1 MEVIMAQKEKKNG
14 ASVQTLLGIKTFT
27 DYGLST
33 NKGELLFFLITPSN
47 ISVLSTAA
55 VEIKIRQLMLTLSAL
70 PDVEIVCTDSSECFD
85 ENKAY
90 LIRRREEEPNAKIKK
105 LLGKDLEF
113 LGEIQLEMATA
124 RQFMFVARC
133 RNMNSVQVFNYA
145 NTVQKTVS
153 EQGFDAHRMTKSE
166 IKRFLALYF
175 DVSLRGEYMPDV
187 DGMQFFADKEKEVTD
202 E

>member
-1 MEVIMAQKEKKNG
+1 MAQKEKKNG

-70 PDVEIVCTDSSECFD
+70 PEVEIVCTDSSECFD

-133 RNMNSVQVFNYA
+133 RNMNPVQVFNYA

-153 EQGFDAHRMTKSE
+153 EQGFDAHRMTKAE

-187 DGMQFFADKEKEVTD
+187 DGMQFFAGKEKE
-202 E
+202 EKYG

>member
-1 MEVIMAQKEKKNG
+1 MAQKERKNG
-14 ASVQTLLGIKTFT
+14 ASVQSLLGIKSFT

-55 VEIKIRQLMLTLSAL
+55 VEIKIRQLMLTLSAI
-70 PDVEIVCTDSSECFD
+70 PDAEIVCTDSSECFD

-133 RNMNSVQVFNYA
+133 RNMNPMQVFNYA
-145 NTVQKTVS
+145 NTVQKTIS
-153 EQGFDAHRMTKSE
+153 EQGFDAHRMTKAE
-166 IKRFLALYF
+166 IKRYLALYF

-187 DGMQFFADKEKEVTD
+187 DGAQFFAGKEKEEKD
-202 E
+202 G

>member
-133 RNMNSVQVFNYA
+133 RNMNPMQVFNYA
-145 NTVQKTVS
+145 NTVQKTIS
-153 EQGFDAHRMTKSE
+153 EQGFDAHRMTKAE
-166 IKRFLALYF
+166 IKRYLALYF

-187 DGMQFFADKEKEVTD
+187 DGMQFFAGKEKEVTD

>member
-1 MEVIMAQKEKKNG
+1 MAQKEKKNG

-133 RNMNSVQVFNYA
+133 RNMNPMQVFNYA
-145 NTVQKTVS
+145 NTVQKTIS
-153 EQGFDAHRMTKSE
+153 EQGFDAHRMTKAE
-166 IKRFLALYF
+166 IKRYLALYF

-187 DGMQFFADKEKEVTD
+187 DGMQFFAGKEKEVTD

>member
-1 MEVIMAQKEKKNG
+1 MAQKEKKNG

-133 RNMNSVQVFNYA
+133 RNMNPMQVFNYA

-187 DGMQFFADKEKEVTD
+187 DGMQFFAGKEKEVTD

>member
-1 MEVIMAQKEKKNG
+1 MTQKEKKNG
-14 ASVQTLLGIKTFT
+14 ASVQSLLGIKSFT

-47 ISVLSTAA
+47 ISVLSSAA
-55 VEIKIRQLMLTLSAL
+55 VEIKIRQLMLTLSAI
-70 PDVEIVCTDSSECFD
+70 PDAEIVCTDSSECFD

-90 LIRRREEEPNAKIKK
+90 LIRRKEEEPNAKIQK

-133 RNMNSVQVFNYA
+133 RNMNAMQVFNYA

-153 EQGFDAHRMTKSE
+153 EQGFDAHRMTKAE
-166 IKRFLALYF
+166 IKRFLAIYF
-175 DVSLRGEYMPDV
+175 DVSLRGEGIPDV
-187 DGMQFFADKEKEVTD
+187 DGAQFFAGKGKEEKD
-202 E
+202 G

>member
-133 RNMNSVQVFNYA
+133 RNMNPMQVFNYA
-145 NTVQKTVS
+145 NTVQKTIS

-166 IKRFLALYF
+166 IKRYLALYF

-187 DGMQFFADKEKEVTD
+187 DGMQFFAGKEKEVTD

>member
-133 RNMNSVQVFNYA
+133 RNMNPMQVFNYA
-145 NTVQKTVS
+145 NTVQKTIS
-153 EQGFDAHRMTKSE
+153 EQGFDAQRMTKSE
-166 IKRFLALYF
+166 IKRYLALYF

-187 DGMQFFADKEKEVTD
+187 DGMQFFAGKEKEVTD

>member
-1 MEVIMAQKEKKNG
+1 MTQKEKKNG
-14 ASVQTLLGIKTFT
+14 ASVQSLLGIKSFT

-133 RNMNSVQVFNYA
+133 RNMNPMQVFNYA

-153 EQGFDAHRMTKSE
+153 EQGFDAHRMTKAE

-187 DGMQFFADKEKEVTD
+187 DGAQFFAGKEKEVTD

>member
-1 MEVIMAQKEKKNG
+1 MTQKEKKNG
-14 ASVQTLLGIKTFT
+14 ASVQSLLGIKSFT

-133 RNMNSVQVFNYA
+133 RNMNPVQVFNYA

-153 EQGFDAHRMTKSE
+153 EQGFDAHRMTKAE

-175 DVSLRGEYMPDV
+175 DVSLRGECMPDV
-187 DGMQFFADKEKEVTD
+187 DGMQFFAGKEKE
-202 E
+202 EKYG

>member
-1 MEVIMAQKEKKNG
+1 MTQKEKKNG
-14 ASVQTLLGIKTFT
+14 ASVQSLLGIKSFT

-55 VEIKIRQLMLTLSAL
+55 VEIKIRQLMLTLSAI

-90 LIRRREEEPNAKIKK
+90 LIRRKEEEPNAKIKK

-133 RNMNSVQVFNYA
+133 RNMNPMQVFNYA

-153 EQGFDAHRMTKSE
+153 EQGFDAHRMTKAE
-166 IKRFLALYF
+166 IKRYLALYF

-187 DGMQFFADKEKEVTD
+187 DGMQFFAGKEKEEKD
-202 E
+202 G

>member
-1 MEVIMAQKEKKNG
+1 MAQKEKKNG

-133 RNMNSVQVFNYA
+133 RNMNPVQVFNYA

-153 EQGFDAHRMTKSE
+153 EQGFDAHRMTKAE

-175 DVSLRGEYMPDV
+175 DVSFRGECMPDV
-187 DGMQFFADKEKEVTD
+187 DGMQFFAGKEKE
-202 E
+202 EKYG

>member
-1 MEVIMAQKEKKNG
+1 MTQKEKKNG
-14 ASVQTLLGIKTFT
+14 ASVQSLLGIKSFT

-55 VEIKIRQLMLTLSAL
+55 VEIKIRQLMLTLSAI

-90 LIRRREEEPNAKIKK
+90 LIRRKEEEPNAKIQK

-133 RNMNSVQVFNYA
+133 RNMNPMQVFNYA

-187 DGMQFFADKEKEVTD
+187 DGMQYFAGKEKE
-202 E
+202 EKYG

>member
-1 MEVIMAQKEKKNG
+1 MAQKEKKNG

-133 RNMNSVQVFNYA
+133 RNMNPVQVFNYA

-153 EQGFDAHRMTKSE
+153 EQGFDAHRMTKAE
-166 IKRFLALYF
+166 IKRYLALYF

-187 DGMQFFADKEKEVTD
+187 DGMQFFAGKEKEVTD

>member
-1 MEVIMAQKEKKNG
+1 MLQA
-14 ASVQTLLGIKTFT
+14 LLGVKTFT
-27 DYGLST
+27 EYGLAT
-33 NKGELLFFLITPSN
+33 NKGELLFFLVTPSN

-55 VEIKIRQLMLTLSAL
+55 VEVKIRQLMLTLSAL
-70 PDVEIVCTDSSECFD
+70 PDLEIVCADSSECLD

-90 LIRRREEEPNAKIKK
+90 LIRRREEEPNAKIRK

-133 RNMNSVQVFNYA
+133 RNMNPMQVFNYA
-145 NTVQKTVS
+145 NTVQKTIS
-153 EQGFDAHRMTKSE
+153 EQGFDAHRMTKAE
-166 IKRFLALYF
+166 IKRYLALYF

-187 DGMQFFADKEKEVTD
+187 DGAQFFAGKEKEVSD

>member
-1 MEVIMAQKEKKNG
+1 MAKQEKQNG
-14 ASVQTLLGIKTFT
+14 TSVQTLLGVKTFT

-70 PDVEIVCTDSSECFD
+70 PDLEIVCADSSECFD

-90 LIRRREEEPNAKIKK
+90 LIRRREEEPNAKIRK

-133 RNMNSVQVFNYA
+133 RNMNPMQVFNYA
-145 NTVQKTVS
+145 NTVQKTIS
-153 EQGFDAHRMTKSE
+153 EQGFDAHRMTKAE
-166 IKRFLALYF
+166 IKRYLALYF

-187 DGMQFFADKEKEVTD
+187 DGAQFFAGKEKE
-202 E
+202 EKYG

>member
-1 MEVIMAQKEKKNG
+1 MAKQEKQNG
-14 ASVQTLLGIKTFT
+14 ASVQTLLGVKTFT
-27 DYGLST
+27 DYGLAT
-33 NKGELLFFLITPSN
+33 NKGELLFFLVTPSN

-55 VEIKIRQLMLTLSAL
+55 VELKIRQLMLTLSAL

-90 LIRRREEEPNAKIKK
+90 LLRRKEEEPNAKIRK
-105 LLGKDLEF
+105 LLGRDLEF

-133 RNMNSVQVFNYA
+133 RNMNPMQVFNYA
-145 NTVQKTVS
+145 NTVQKTIS
-153 EQGFDAHRMTKSE
+153 EQGFDTHRMTKAE
-166 IKRFLALYF
+166 IKRYLALYF

-187 DGMQFFADKEKEVTD
+187 DGMQFFAGKEKEVTD

>member
-1 MEVIMAQKEKKNG
+1 MGKKEKQKKKNG
-14 ASVQTLLGIKTFT
+14 ASVQAFLGVKSFSE
-27 DYGLST
+27 YGLLT
-33 NKGELLFFLITPSN
+33 NGGELLFFHVTPSN

-133 RNMNSVQVFNYA
+133 RNMNPMQVFNYA
-145 NTVQKTVS
+145 NTVQKTRS

-187 DGMQFFADKEKEVTD
+187 DGMQFFAGKEKEVTD

>member
-133 RNMNSVQVFNYA
+133 RNMNPVQVFNYA

-153 EQGFDAHRMTKSE
+153 EQGFDAHRMTKAE
-166 IKRFLALYF
+166 IKRYLALYF

-187 DGMQFFADKEKEVTD
+187 DGMQFFAGKEKEVTD

>member
-1 MEVIMAQKEKKNG
+1 MAQKEKKNG

-133 RNMNSVQVFNYA
+133 RNMNPVQVFNYA

-153 EQGFDAHRMTKSE
+153 EQGFDAHRMTKAE
-166 IKRFLALYF
+166 IKRYLALYF

-187 DGMQFFADKEKEVTD
+187 DGMQFFAGKEKE
-202 E
+202 EKYG

>member
-1 MEVIMAQKEKKNG
+1 MTQKEKKNG
-14 ASVQTLLGIKTFT
+14 ASVQSLLGIKSFT

-55 VEIKIRQLMLTLSAL
+55 VEIKIRQLMLTLSAI

-90 LIRRREEEPNAKIKK
+90 LIRRREEEPNAKIQK

-133 RNMNSVQVFNYA
+133 RNMNPMQVFNYA
-145 NTVQKTVS
+145 NIVQKTIS
-153 EQGFDAHRMTKSE
+153 EQGFDAHHMTKAE
-166 IKRFLALYF
+166 IKRYLALYF

-187 DGMQFFADKEKEVTD
+187 DGAQFFAGKEKE
-202 E
+202 EKYG

>member
-1 MEVIMAQKEKKNG
+1 MTQKEKKNG
-14 ASVQTLLGIKTFT
+14 ASVQSLLGIKSFT
-27 DYGLST
+27 EYGLST

-133 RNMNSVQVFNYA
+133 RNMNAMQVFNYA
-145 NTVQKTVS
+145 NIVQKTIS
-153 EQGFDAHRMTKSE
+153 EQGFDAHRMTKAE
-166 IKRFLALYF
+166 IKRYLALYF

-187 DGMQFFADKEKEVTD
+187 DGAQFFAGKEKE
-202 E
+202 EKYG

>member
-1 MEVIMAQKEKKNG
+1 MAQKEKKNG

-133 RNMNSVQVFNYA
+133 RNMNPMQVFNYA

-187 DGMQFFADKEKEVTD
+187 DGMQYFAGKEKE
-202 E
+202 EKYG